1 MAKDKTTT
9 VASDAVSGLDQN
21 LQAIFITLSVEEQA
35 EISLMSMD
43 EKIQALELLASL
55 GASVT
60 TASDVAF
67 KEAKPEQDNTV
78 ILAPG
83 GIGLRAGTKFRAY
96 LLGTVHIF
104 SKEMKE
110 NWKEFKGKNQT
121 FFYNSNYKFRDMNG
135 KEFGIWSSPTLRILE
150 KLPTHASLPGMVK
163 SDPLVEIHYLGKI
176 EGKEVLKQEYG
187 IELIKGNAAHVF
199 KVKVAEN
206 VQYNPYIKGC
216 VNSLNSPVPV
226 ESDSSAPVS
235 REEATRANYERLM
248 ALQSGGN
255 DVAGFLAQ

>member
-1 MAKDKTTT
+1 MAKKETTT
-9 VASDAVSGLDQN
+9 TEIAGLDQR
-21 LQAIFITLSVEEQA
+21 LQAIFAGLSIEEQA
-35 EISLMSMD
+35 EISMMSMD
-43 EKIQALELLASL
+43 EKVQALELIASL
-55 GASVT
+55 SASAT
-60 TASDVAF
+60 IGGDMAF
-67 KEAKPEQDNTV
+67 KEAKPEQDNAV
-78 ILAPG
+78 ILSPG
-83 GIGLRAGTKFRAY
+83 GIGLRPGTTFRAY

-104 SKEMKE
+104 SKEVKE
-110 NWKEFKGKNQT
+110 NWKEFKGKTQT

-150 KLPTHASLPGMVK
+150 KIPTHASLPSIVK
-163 SDPLVEIHYLGKI
+163 ADPLVEIHYVGKV

-187 IELIKGNAAHVF
+187 IELTKGNAAHVF
-199 KVKVAEN
+199 KVKVADN

-226 ESDSSAPVS
+226 ENDSASPVS

-255 DVAGFLAQ
+255 DVAGLLAQ

>member
-1 MAKDKTTT
+1 MAKENKLTTEV
-9 VASDAVSGLDQN
+9 VAGLDQR
-21 LQAIFITLSVEEQA
+21 LQTIFNGLSASEQA
-35 EISLMSMD
+35 EIALMNME
-43 EKIQALELLASL
+43 EKVQSLELIASL
-55 GASVT
+55 AAS
-60 TASDVAF
+60 ASIGGDMAF
-67 KEAKPEQDNTV
+67 KVAKPEQDSTV
-78 ILAPG
+78 ILSPG
-83 GIGLRAGTKFRAY
+83 GIGLRAGTTFRAY

-104 SKEMKE
+104 SKDMKE
-110 NWKEFKGKNQT
+110 NWKEFKGKTQT

-150 KLPTHASLPGMVK
+150 KIPTHASLPSIVK
-163 SDPLVEIHYLGKI
+163 ADPLVEITYVGKI

-187 IELIKGNAAHVF
+187 IELTKGNAAHVF
-199 KVKVAEN
+199 TVKVAEG

-226 ESDSSAPVS
+226 ESDSASPVS

-255 DVAGFLAQ
+255 DVAGLLAQ